1 MLRASLKQ
9 ICSDA
14 QAIMAEAGIDETARA
29 EVLTIDDFCKLARL
43 LPSYKVGEL

>member
-9 ICSDA
+9 ICSDPMA
-14 QAIMAEAGIDETARA
+14 LLAEAGIDETARA

-43 LPSYKVGEL
+43 LPSY

>member
-9 ICSDA
+9 ICSDP
-14 QAIMAEAGIDETARA
+14 MSLLAEAGIDETARA

-43 LPSYKVGEL
+43 LPSY